1 MSDEYQEFYETVMRE
16 EEFLNDIKQREKE
29 MDDFEFLA
37 IIKRQIVDKRRR
49 KLLLK
54 TYFGE
59 HYDRENF
66 GDC

>member
-1 MSDEYQEFYETVMRE
+1 MTQEWYETVNRQE
-16 EEFLNDIKQREKE
+16 EYEQDKERINKE

-37 IIKRQIVDKRRR
+37 IIKRRIADKRRR

-54 TYFGE
+54 TYFGD